1 MNLSNLDGYSTGGA
15 LHIITNNR
23 IGFTTEPVDGRSTTY
38 STDIAKGYDVP
49 ILHVNADDVEATI
62 EAIDIA
68 MEFRKEFHKDFVID
82 LVGYRR
88 YGHNEMDEPSITNPL
103 PYHNIRKHDSVEI
116 IYGNK
121 LVEDGVISK
130 EQMEDVMDKV
140 QKEMRAAQDKI
151 DKSDKMDNP
160 DMERPESLQEPLQS
174 DDKDFSVDHLKEIND
189 AMLSY
194 PEDFHV
200 LKKLNKV
207 LEKRREPFENENDL
221 VDWAQAEQLAFATI
235 VQDGIS
241 VRLTGQDSERGTFS
255 HRHAVLHD
263 EENGDTFTPLHH
275 VPNQKA
281 TFEVH
286 NSPLSEAAVVGFEYG
301 YNVENKNSM
310 NIWEAQYGDFSNMAQ
325 MMFDNF
331 MSSARAKWGERSGL
345 TLFLPH
351 AFEGQGP
358 EHSSA
363 RLERFLQLAAENNST
378 VVNLSSSSNYFH
390 ILRSQA
396 KSLGT
401 EAMRPLIVM
410 SPKSLLRNKTVAKP
424 IDQFTSGG
432 FKPIIVEDGNK
443 EKVTKLVLA
452 SGKMFIDLKEHLAK
466 NPDDSILLVAVERLY
481 PFPEGEI
488 KEVLKELPNLETVS
502 WVQEEPKNQG
512 AWLFVYPY
520 LKSLVGNQFNLSY
533 HGRIQRAAPA
543 EGDGE
548 IHKLVQNQIIESS
561 IEK

>member
-1 MNLSNLDGYSTGGA
+1 
-15 LHIITNNR
+15 
-23 IGFTTEPVDGRSTTY
+23 
-38 STDIAKGYDVP
+38 
-49 ILHVNADDVEATI
+49 
-62 EAIDIA
+62 

-189 AMLSY
+189 AMLTY

-207 LEKRREPFENENDL
+207 LEKRREPFESENGL

-275 VPNQKA
+275 VPNQKPHLKF
-281 TFEVH
+281 TIVH
-286 NSPLSEAAVVGFEYG
+286 YLKQLSLAL
-301 YNVENKNSM
+301 
-310 NIWEAQYGDFSNMAQ
+310 NMAI
-325 MMFDNF
+325 M
-331 MSSARAKWGERSGL
+331 
-345 TLFLPH
+345 
-351 AFEGQGP
+351 
-358 EHSSA
+358 
-363 RLERFLQLAAENNST
+363 
-378 VVNLSSSSNYFH
+378 
-390 ILRSQA
+390 
-396 KSLGT
+396 
-401 EAMRPLIVM
+401 
-410 SPKSLLRNKTVAKP
+410 
-424 IDQFTSGG
+424 
-432 FKPIIVEDGNK
+432 
-443 EKVTKLVLA
+443 
-452 SGKMFIDLKEHLAK
+452 LK
-466 NPDDSILLVAVERLY
+466 
-481 PFPEGEI
+481 I
-488 KEVLKELPNLETVS
+488 KI
-502 WVQEEPKNQG
+502 
-512 AWLFVYPY
+512 A
-520 LKSLVGNQFNLSY
+520 
-533 HGRIQRAAPA
+533 
-543 EGDGE
+543 
-548 IHKLVQNQIIESS
+548 
-561 IEK
+561 